1 MTEDQVSQLSAM
13 GRDVAHI
20 LAGMDDLR
28 KTIGT
33 LATKDEVAAMVTRR
47 DHDLLGYRVETIERT
62 IPGLQAA
69 IKEQSA
75 SSLLERTTKVAV
87 AITAVAA
94 AVGVVFAVAAYFIKG

>member
-1 MTEDQVSQLSAM
+1 MTEDQVSQLSAV

-20 LAGMDDLR
+20 LKRMDDLNR
-28 KTIGT
+28 VIGT

-47 DHDLLGYRVETIERT
+47 DHDLLGFRVETIERT

-75 SSLLERTTKVAV
+75 SSLVERITKGAV

-94 AVGVVFAVAAYFIKG
+94 AVGVMFAVAAYFLKG